1 MTEATGENRRIV
13 LARRPDAT
21 LQHHDLRLERVPIPQ
36 AGDGEVLLQTLYLS
50 LDPYMRGR
58 MNAAASY
65 AEPVAIDAVMVGAT
79 VSRVIESRHANYVAG
94 DLVLAA
100 SGWQEYA
107 VANGRGLTKL
117 DAALPRRSLALGAMG
132 MPGFTAFVGML
143 DIGQVQAGDTVL
155 VSAATGAV
163 GSIAGQ
169 VATLHG
175 ARVVGIAGGD
185 EKCRY
190 AVEQLHY
197 DVCVDH
203 QQPDFAER
211 LAAACPDGIDVF
223 FENVGGAVWE
233 AALPLINRHGR
244 IALSGLV
251 AHYNRAEPAD
261 GPDLTAKW
269 LRQILTRCVTLRGFL
284 IFEHYETRHA
294 AFIEQMG
301 SWLRDGKIVI
311 VEDVIDGLEH
321 APAGLIG
328 LLRGDNLGKLVIRV
342 AE

>member
-1 MTEATGENRRIV
+1 MTESVAENRRFV

-21 LQHHDLRLERVPIPQ
+21 LQHHDLRFERVPRPQ
-36 AGDGEVLLQTLYLS
+36 PGDGEVLLQTLWLS

-79 VSRVIESRHANYVAG
+79 VSRVIESRHADHAVG

-107 VANGRGLTKL
+107 ISDGRGLTTL
-117 DAALPRRSLALGAMG
+117 DAALSRPSLALGALG

-143 DIGQVQAGDTVL
+143 DIGRPQAGETVL

-169 VATLHG
+169 IAKLQG
-175 ARVVGIAGGD
+175 ARVVGIAGGE
-185 EKCRY
+185 EKCRH

-203 QQPDFAER
+203 QQHDFAER

-251 AHYNRAEPAD
+251 AHYNRAEPVD
-261 GPDLTAKW
+261 GPDLTARW
-269 LRQILTRCVTLRGFL
+269 LRQILTRCVTLQGFL

-294 AFIEQMG
+294 AFIEQM
-301 SWLRDGKIVI
+301 SAWLRDGRIAVI
-311 VEDVIDGLEH
+311 EDVIDGLEH
-321 APAGLIG
+321 ATAGLIG
-328 LLRGDNLGKLVIRV
+328 LLRGDNLGKLVVRV

>member
-1 MTEATGENRRIV
+1 MTEVTAENRRIV

-21 LQHHDLRLERVPIPQ
+21 LQHSDLRLERVPRPQ
-36 AGDGEVLLQTLYLS
+36 AADGEVLLQTLWLS

-65 AEPVAIDAVMVGAT
+65 AEPVALDAVMVGAT
-79 VSRVIESRHANYVAG
+79 VSRVIESRHPGYAVG

-107 VANGRGLTKL
+107 VSDGRGLNKL
-117 DAALPRRSLALGAMG
+117 DAGLPRPSLALGAMG

-143 DIGQVQAGDTVL
+143 DIGQPKVGETVL

-163 GSIAGQ
+163 GSVAGQ
-169 VATLHG
+169 LAKLRG

-197 DVCVDH
+197 DACVDH
-203 QQPDFAER
+203 QQHDFAER
-211 LAAACPDGIDVF
+211 LAAACPSGVDVF

-233 AALPLINRHGR
+233 AALPLVNRHAR

-251 AHYNRAEPAD
+251 AHYNRAELAD
-261 GPDLTAKW
+261 GPDLTAQW
-269 LRQILTRCVTLRGFL
+269 LRLILTRCVSLQGFL

-294 AFIEQMG
+294 AFVEQM
-301 SWLRDGKIVI
+301 SAWLRDGKIAI

-321 APAGLIG
+321 ATAGLMG
-328 LLRGDNLGKLVIRV
+328 LLRGDNLGKLVVHV
-342 AE
+342 AD